1 MPMKRNCT
9 IPTRGLAG
17 ALALALLASAPALA
31 QQGES
36 IGSWWFIEM
45 AGAPEPRHAIMTLS
59 TQGSGVIAI
68 QCAGGKPTVLVGLN
82 RPEIRPPEG
91 ETALSVELQLG
102 SGGRQ
107 PAQATR
113 TSEDTIELDD
123 QASAEILSQAP
134 DAASFAVH
142 LPNGAEP
149 DIALIFRP
157 VQTKEAIAR
166 LQEACGAPVRPR

>member
-68 QCAGGKPTVLVGLN
+68 QCAGGRPTVLVGLN
-82 RPEIRPPEG
+82 RPEIRPRADAS
-91 ETALSVELQLG
+91 ALAVELQLG
-102 SGGRQ
+102 TGERRA
-107 PAQATR
+107 AQAVR
-113 TSEDTIELDD
+113 TSE
-123 QASAEILSQAP
+123 
-134 DAASFAVH
+134 
-142 LPNGAEP
+142 
-149 DIALIFRP
+149 
-157 VQTKEAIAR
+157 
-166 LQEACGAPVRPR
+166 

>member
-1 MPMKRNCT
+1 MKRNCT

-113 TSEDTIELDD
+113 TSEDTIE
-123 QASAEILSQAP
+123 S
-134 DAASFAVH
+134 
-142 LPNGAEP
+142 
-149 DIALIFRP
+149 
-157 VQTKEAIAR
+157 TT
-166 LQEACGAPVRPR
+166 RPRPRSFRRRPTPRPSRCICRTAPTRISP